1 MVCLDTDIL
10 VGLLKGD
17 KKAATT
23 IGKLQDAG
31 EPLKTTIITVYEL
44 LKGAMISTKPQE
56 NLKIVRDLLSNLTI
70 LTLSYGSCEEA
81 SKIYSKLKIKGKT
94 IGEFDIL
101 IAAIVIYNDEVL
113 ISRDK
118 HFYYIK
124 NLKLQAW

>member
-1 MVCLDTDIL
+1 VCLDTDIL

-17 KKAATT
+17 KKATT
-23 IGKLQDAG
+23 IIGKLQSTG
-31 EPLKTTIITVYEL
+31 EPLKTTIITAYEL

-56 NLKIVRDLLSNLTI
+56 NLITVRDLLSNLSI

-81 SKIYSKLKIKGKT
+81 SRIYSKLKTKGQT

-101 IAAIVIYNDEVL
+101 IAAIVIYNNEIL

-118 HFYYIK
+118 HFQHIK
-124 NLKLQAW
+124 NLKLQIW